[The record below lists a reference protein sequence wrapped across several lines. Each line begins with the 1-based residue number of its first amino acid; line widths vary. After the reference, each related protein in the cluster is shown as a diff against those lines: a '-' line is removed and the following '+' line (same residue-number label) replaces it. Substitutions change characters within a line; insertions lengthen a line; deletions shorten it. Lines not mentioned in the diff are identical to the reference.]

1 MKDEFNKIIKEIIAP
16 ILKKNGFKKKGLN
29 FYRNSEQT
37 QQIINF
43 QKSRG
48 NSFNNL
54 KFYINCGVLI
64 NNLTDSSRELKSES
78 EADIRKRIQKIS
90 NYFQTDGISLNINT
104 NAIEF
109 GEKLSKSFK
118 EDLIPF
124 FDKLSSEN
132 NAIIEMV
139 TSNGLYKYEK
149 LINYLCVNDKT
160 ELLITYIK
168 NVKNILTRIDNIDR
182 RNFFIQQFKK
192 QISSYN
198 LLSIKLEKLLE
209 KESV

>member
-90 NYFQTDGISLNINT
+90 TQT
-104 NAIEF
+104 
-109 GEKLSKSFK
+109 
-118 EDLIPF
+118 
-124 FDKLSSEN
+124 
-132 NAIIEMV
+132 
-139 TSNGLYKYEK
+139 
-149 LINYLCVNDKT
+149 
-160 ELLITYIK
+160 
-168 NVKNILTRIDNIDR
+168 
-182 RNFFIQQFKK
+182 Q
-192 QISSYN
+192 
-198 LLSIKLEKLLE
+198 
-209 KESV
+209 

>member
-1 MKDEFNKIIKEIIAP
+1 
-16 ILKKNGFKKKGLN
+16 
-29 FYRNSEQT
+29 
-37 QQIINF
+37 
-43 QKSRG
+43 
-48 NSFNNL
+48 
-54 KFYINCGVLI
+54 
-64 NNLTDSSRELKSES
+64 
-78 EADIRKRIQKIS
+78 
-90 NYFQTDGISLNINT
+90 
-104 NAIEF
+104 
-109 GEKLSKSFK
+109 
-118 EDLIPF
+118 
-124 FDKLSSEN
+124 
-132 NAIIEMV
+132 MV